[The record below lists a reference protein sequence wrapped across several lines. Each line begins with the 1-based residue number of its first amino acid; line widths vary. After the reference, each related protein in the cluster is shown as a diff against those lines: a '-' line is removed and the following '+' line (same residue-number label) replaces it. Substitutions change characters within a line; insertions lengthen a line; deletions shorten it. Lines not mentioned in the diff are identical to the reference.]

1 MPNLRGPIRQYPL
14 RPVNEPAMYVM
25 GEKLGQKVM
34 LPSQRPGQPSGA
46 MPNMPGMGVGMGG
59 MGMAGMG
66 GGMQHQAAMLAHQN
80 REMEALER
88 RQARE
93 RAGGMPGHGVN
104 VRISLYFSDV
114 PLCVCFM
121 LLYFV
126 DLERLATSLTR
137 ISSPHDTATASGS

>member
-25 GEKLGQKVM
+25 GEKVGQKVM
-34 LPSQRPGQPSGA
+34 LPSQRQGQPSGA

-93 RAGGMPGHGVN
+93 RAGGMPGHGVS
-104 VRISLYFSDV
+104 VRISLYFSHV
-114 PLCVCFM
+114 ALCVCFM
-121 LLYFV
+121 LLYFMG
-126 DLERLATSLTR
+126 LERLATLLTR
-137 ISSPHDTATASGS
+137 IPSHDTATTSSS